1 MWQEIIVGII
11 AIAALLYVGRRLYR
25 MVKRPK
31 GMGCGCGCEGCVGKS
46 QECKPACFDCDNKC
60 ENKNMFSKMKSFVGK

>member
-1 MWQEIIVGII
+1 
-11 AIAALLYVGRRLYR
+11 

-31 GMGCGCGCEGCVGKS
+31 GMTCGCGCEGCGGKS
-46 QECKPACFDCDNKC
+46 QKCKPVCFDYDNKC

>member
-31 GMGCGCGCEGCVGKS
+31 GMGCGCEGCRGCS
-46 QECKPACFDCDNKC
+46 ITEGNLNKHFP
-60 ENKNMFSKMKSFVGK
+60 NS

>member
-1 MWQEIIVGII
+1 MWQEIIIGII

-31 GMGCGCGCEGCVGKS
+31 GMGCGCGCEGCRGCSIVEGNL
-46 QECKPACFDCDNKC
+46 NKHFP
-60 ENKNMFSKMKSFVGK
+60 NS